1 MVGLPDGEKFLRICV
16 TVYTQYRRVTYRRT
30 DRQISCH
37 GIVRAMHTRR
47 AITTHPS
54 TASVLV
60 TIGPLLWGFFVAIK
74 GLRSLLLCDC
84 MCQWR
89 RLNVPPAI
97 TLLDKHNVYC
107 VLAARSWYTSCV
119 SDCCLFRDSAPSM
132 SSCPF
137 DSSLNHCVVCGRQ
150 LNLSLPSAVSVNSDV
165 VKAKILRP
173 RLQPSRPKPGPSRV
187 QGQAYSQNRTP

>member
-1 MVGLPDGEKFLRICV
+1 MCNRLHAIPACDI
-16 TVYTQYRRVTYRRT
+16 QT

-165 VKAKILRP
+165 VKAKASTLKAKTWTVESPRP
-173 RLQPSRPKPGPSRV
+173 SIQPE
-187 QGQAYSQNRTP
+187 QNTLTA